1 MSLDFMD
8 PESIEPAGAR
18 TAAALVS
25 AAADLALVID
35 RSGIITDLSHNLD
48 LRLDAGIRKWRGRP
62 VVSVIEAGSRPNLD
76 RALKRARDG
85 RRTDRFEVNHVLD
98 GGSELPVQY
107 AAVGIGDVGRIVLV
121 GRDLRAVSDLQ
132 SRLLDNRQST
142 ENAARTQK
150 QIEARYRL
158 LFEASSDAIAFVDPD
173 SGKVR
178 EINPRA
184 GALVDASSAEAT
196 GKRFAVL
203 FDKSD
208 QSQVR
213 TMLASVAASGAPG
226 KLGVALP
233 NGGSV
238 MLAAELFRAGD
249 LNLIIVRIFP
259 DGGMPD
265 DADPAAASGLDALAR
280 NASEAIL
287 LTDAEGSIIWA
298 NESFLVIAALPLAA
312 HAVGKPAGDFFH
324 WSSVERQT
332 LYDNVRKHGRV
343 PVFAGTVRGR
353 NGEATEV
360 DLSVVAMND
369 GSMSGYGF
377 VMRPRGEDEP
387 KHAGGNSDL
396 TRTAENLAQMVGRV
410 PMKDLVRDTTDVI
423 ERMCIEAAL
432 KLTGNNRA
440 STARVL
446 GLSRQALYLKMHRF
460 GIADSD

>member
-1 MSLDFMD
+1 
-8 PESIEPAGAR
+8 
-18 TAAALVS
+18 
-25 AAADLALVID
+25 
-35 RSGIITDLSHNLD
+35 
-48 LRLDAGIRKWRGRP
+48 
-62 VVSVIEAGSRPNLD
+62 
-76 RALKRARDG
+76 
-85 RRTDRFEVNHVLD
+85 
-98 GGSELPVQY
+98 
-107 AAVGIGDVGRIVLV
+107 
-121 GRDLRAVSDLQ
+121 
-132 SRLLDNRQST
+132 
-142 ENAARTQK
+142 
-150 QIEARYRL
+150 
-158 LFEASSDAIAFVDPD
+158 
-173 SGKVR
+173 
-178 EINPRA
+178 
-184 GALVDASSAEAT
+184 
-196 GKRFAVL
+196 
-203 FDKSD
+203 
-208 QSQVR
+208 
-213 TMLASVAASGAPG
+213 
-226 KLGVALP
+226 
-233 NGGSV
+233 

-249 LNLIIVRIFP
+249 LNLIMVRIFP

-265 DADPAAASGLDALAR
+265 EADPAAASGLDALAR

-360 DLSVVAMND
+360 ELSVVAMND